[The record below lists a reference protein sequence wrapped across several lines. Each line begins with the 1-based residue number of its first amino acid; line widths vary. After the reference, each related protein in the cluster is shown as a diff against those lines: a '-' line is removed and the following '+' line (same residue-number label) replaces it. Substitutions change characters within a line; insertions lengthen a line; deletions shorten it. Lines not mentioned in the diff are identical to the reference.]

1 MLELCHTLIRILY
14 LMYNSA
20 SNILNH
26 VPKSAALKMKHQS
39 PSYLQLWDF
48 PGKLD
53 ISHLRDKEDTS
64 TIEKIF
70 VEARVLIFVID
81 PVEEKHSIA
90 IDRLHGTILEA
101 YKVRY

>member
-1 MLELCHTLIRILY
+1 MLLSQTF
-14 LMYNSA
+14 
-20 SNILNH
+20 
-26 VPKSAALKMKHQS
+26 
-39 PSYLQLWDF
+39 QLWDF

-90 IDRLHGTILEA
+90 IDRLDGTILEA
-101 YKVRY
+101 YKVCLQL